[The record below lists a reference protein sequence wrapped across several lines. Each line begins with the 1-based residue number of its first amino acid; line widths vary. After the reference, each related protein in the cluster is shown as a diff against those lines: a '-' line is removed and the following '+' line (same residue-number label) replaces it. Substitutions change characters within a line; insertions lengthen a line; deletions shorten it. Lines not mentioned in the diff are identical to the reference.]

1 MKSFLIVLGTV
12 LFEFLLILVVAKLFG
27 VQVMEVLFLGGAF
40 IFGVIWLSGYEMN
53 RVNNIV
59 KAGTK
64 GWTGLDAGQVKLFR
78 FEITPLMLGL
88 ILFMIISLV
97 ITFIYYAPYFM
108 A

>member
-1 MKSFLIVLGTV
+1 MKSFFIVFGTIF
-12 LFEFLLILVVAKLFG
+12 FEFLLILVIATFLG

-40 IFGVIWLSGYEMN
+40 IFGVIWLSGIEMN
-53 RVNNIV
+53 RVNNIA

-78 FEITPLMLGL
+78 FEITPIMFGL
-88 ILFMIISLV
+88 ILFLIISLI
-97 ITFIYYAPYFM
+97 ITLIYYAPYFM